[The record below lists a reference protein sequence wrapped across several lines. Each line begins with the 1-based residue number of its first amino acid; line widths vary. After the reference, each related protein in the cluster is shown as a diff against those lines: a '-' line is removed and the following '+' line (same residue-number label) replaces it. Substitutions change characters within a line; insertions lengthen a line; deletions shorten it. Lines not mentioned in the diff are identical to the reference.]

1 MFWLNKQRLLLS
13 LISVMI
19 FAVLYY
25 IQDIFITNNREIA
38 IKYGLLDSKYAHR
51 FYSDKESTLF
61 YYLWYSLITQ
71 TTVGYAG
78 VGYAGVVNTKTGVPI
93 SFMETPNRVF
103 KVLNILQL
111 ISILFL
117 I

>member
-78 VGYAGVVNTKTGVPI
+78 VVNTKTGVPI